1 AAAAAVVE
9 RTGPGPKVEGRRLA
23 GAGRLVGMAMPNTE
37 QNVVEACTLERSFRL
52 QPFPRVELEAVAAAD
67 RVRGG
72 GRRGDPHLFV
82 PGVAGRS
89 EQKTACFQAVAAG
102 QLEQVGEHVVA
113 GGAADANTD
122 GAPGRRGL
130 RGLGRGGG
138 GRGVRGGGGR
148 GRGG

>member
-37 QNVVEACTLERSFRL
+37 QNVAEPCPLEPSSRL

-82 PGVAGRS
+82 PGVAGRA

-122 GAPGRRGL
+122 GA
-130 RGLGRGGG
+130 
-138 GRGVRGGGGR
+138 R
-148 GRGG
+148 GRSELRRLERRVRRHGFRTAGVDGPG